1 MRLGIR
7 AQLLVAMGAVLLVA
21 LLPLFVVV
29 ERLTQANL
37 RQIWEVDAR
46 ALGRSVASHVAE
58 ARQSRTDAD
67 LEALLGA
74 EVGSV
79 AGLGLYDRGGRL
91 VRSVGGPALL
101 PADVSPAREEVRR
114 VEAPNGSGLVVVV
127 PGKGGPVAALLVAD
141 RAALRA
147 APVVRLV
154 ALYIGLVGLTL
165 LLLTHVVLT
174 RYIIGPVK
182 RLSEAAAR
190 FAEGDRKLEAPR
202 EGAREL
208 VELGS
213 SLASM
218 TDRLVKEEEE
228 LRRTIADVRAAKEQL
243 ERAQDT
249 VVRSERLAS
258 VGRLAAGLAHEIG
271 NPLAAISSF
280 EELLLESP
288 NLDPEER
295 DFVLRMKRETERVH
309 HVLRDLLDFARP
321 ARGLS
326 QGAEPPGQGD
336 VAEAVNHVVKLVRPQ
351 PTFRELRLLIEIND
365 RLPRVRM
372 RPERLEQVLVNLL
385 LNAADVCPP
394 GGTAVV
400 RAAHAG
406 DQVRV
411 EVEDDGGG
419 VDPAVAA
426 TLFEPFVTTKDVG
439 KGTGLGLAVCRGL
452 VEAAGGSI
460 RHESGE
466 RGARF
471 IVELPGIVEAD
482 DRLGPHLA
490 S

>member
-1 MRLGIR
+1 
-7 AQLLVAMGAVLLVA
+7 MGAVLVIA
-21 LLPLFVVV
+21 LLPLFLVV

-37 RQIWEVDAR
+37 RQIWELDAR

-58 ARQSRTDAD
+58 ARQSRSDAD
-67 LEALLGA
+67 LDALLGA

-91 VRSVGGPALL
+91 VRSVGGPAGL
-101 PADVSPAREEVRR
+101 PAEVSPAREEVRR
-114 VEAPNGSGLVVVV
+114 VDAPGGPGLVVVV
-127 PGKGGPVAALLVAD
+127 PGEGGPVAALLVAD
-141 RAALRA
+141 RASLRA
-147 APVVRLV
+147 APVIRLV

-174 RYIIGPVK
+174 RFVIGPVE
-182 RLSEAAAR
+182 RLSQAASRVAD
-190 FAEGDRKLEAPR
+190 GDRKLEAPR
-202 EGAREL
+202 AGASEL
-208 VELGS
+208 IDLGS
-213 SLASM
+213 SLATM
-218 TDRLVKEEEE
+218 TDRLREEEEE

-243 ERAQDT
+243 EHAQDT

-321 ARGLS
+321 VRGLVRE
-326 QGAEPPGQGD
+326 GETPARGD
-336 VAEAVNHVVKLVRPQ
+336 VAEAVRNVVKLVRPQ
-351 PTFRELRLLIEIND
+351 RALREVALATD
-365 RLPRVRM
+365 VPDTLPRVTM
-372 RPERLEQVLVNLL
+372 PPERLEQVLVNLL
-385 LNAADVCPP
+385 LNAADACRS
-394 GGTAVV
+394 GGSATV
-400 RAAHAG
+400 RAAVVG
-406 DQVRV
+406 GWVSLV
-411 EVEDDGGG
+411 VEDDGGG
-419 VDPAVAA
+419 VDPAVAD

-452 VEAAGGSI
+452 VEAAGGTI
-460 RHESGE
+460 RHEPGE

-471 IVELPGIVEAD
+471 VVELPIAPASVEGA
-482 DRLGPHLA
+482 PV
-490 S
+490 